1 LIHFFKRMP
10 ASDSKQETRVLV
22 VPTSSLQG
30 TEVKTVKLRHPKT
43 NEAATFL
50 YNQVTGKLCELL
62 AFTEEHRSW
71 FVGQKLVSDGRLFLA
86 TPVNPVFL
94 VLPYLAK
101 ATRLV
106 PLDQMLEDDKF
117 PLTEELLG
125 QVKGLDKI
133 ADSKGDS
140 DLNVWK
146 YSQDSALSWLEGRVD
161 RVAGVLEKQEIDLS
175 QGAVSH
181 HFKQAGPEPTA
192 VDYRRY
198 ALGIVSEY
206 LSPDLAKTL
215 EEKLGLVEEK
225 PAGGVKRQSLSGQ
238 GDGPKPKKAKPEGP
252 TEDYS
257 KKAVK
262 TAVKE
267 ELSAKQ
273 KALAVSAKGT
283 KSISSFFAKKA

>member
-1 LIHFFKRMP
+1 M
-10 ASDSKQETRVLV
+10 LV

-43 NEAATFL
+43 DSAATFL
-50 YNQVTGKLCELL
+50 YNKVTGKLCELL

-133 ADSKGDS
+133 AESKGDS

-146 YSQDSALSWLEGRVD
+146 YSQESALSWLEGRVD

-181 HFKQAGPEPTA
+181 HFKQTGPEPTA
-192 VDYRRY
+192 VEYRRY

-206 LSPDLAKTL
+206 LSPDLAKAL

-225 PAGGVKRQSLSGQ
+225 PAAGVKRQSLSGQ
-238 GDGPKPKKAKPEGP
+238 GDGPKPKKAKSEGP

-262 TAVKE
+262 AIVKE